1 MLVINLPDL
10 LCGNKPPYVERSKSI
25 NKHFLIVT
33 ISLIILYFTSVLNLV
48 AQPEQKLGNWIGA
61 TSSMRFSENW
71 QLFLQGELR
80 TWEMASNLNELL
92 WRVGG
97 VYQIN
102 GKLSAAIG
110 YVRVDTWPYD
120 NEPYRKFYENRSY
133 QDFVIKSNWV
143 KNIAIQNRFRLE
155 QRWITFRND
164 GVEYSNRIRYM
175 LSFNI
180 PISQNAE
187 KNTSNYVAVFNEIF
201 LDFDRFDYWFD
212 REAGKSGL
220 NQNRLYAG
228 VGHRFSSNSALQLGL
243 LWQHRP
249 NSDFWR
255 LMLGYSRNFDFRKI

>member
-1 MLVINLPDL
+1 MNQPTKHSCLEHCTTRTQHYFFTTFILVIL
-10 LCGNKPPYVERSKSI
+10 
-25 NKHFLIVT
+25 F
-33 ISLIILYFTSVLNLV
+33 FTSVPKAI

-61 TSSMRFSENW
+61 TSSMRFSEHW
-71 QLFLQGELR
+71 SLFLQGELR

-92 WRVGG
+92 WRIGG

-102 GKLSAAIG
+102 EKLSVAAG

-120 NEPYRKFYENRSY
+120 DEPYKKFHENRSY
-133 QDFVIKSNWV
+133 QDFVIKSKWGERV
-143 KNIAIQNRFRLE
+143 GVQNRFRLE
-155 QRWITFRND
+155 QRWITTQQY

-180 PISQNAE
+180 PISQNKE
-187 KNTSNYVAVFNEIF
+187 RNTSNYVAVFNEIF

-212 REAGKSGL
+212 RDAGKSGL

-249 NSDFWR
+249 NSDFYR
-255 LMLGYSRNFDFRKI
+255 LVLGYSRNFDFRKI